1 MVHGPYGPLAQTPS
15 PHPTMPTRRR
25 FLGSAASLFAG
36 AALAPLANGSAVAPR
51 PDEEEPAPAAKPLS
65 ILVLG
70 GTGFIGPHVVERAL
84 LRGHKVTT
92 FNRGSKKGMFGD
104 SVEELYGDRD
114 VEVGT
119 GLTSLEGDRTWDLV
133 IDNSC
138 YVPRHAQD
146 SAELLKDRV
155 GRYLFTSTVAVYDYD
170 AIPPSDGVHVADR
183 KTPLLPNPEPP
194 TERVTGST
202 YGPLKA
208 ECDRIVRAIFE
219 DRATIVRP
227 CYIVG
232 PGDTT
237 DRFTYWIERLHLGG
251 DVVCPASPGHQVN
264 WIDVRDL
271 AAFMIHLSEAGTPGV
286 FNGVGPASPMNTQ
299 ETMLGLRAFSA
310 APTTLHWPEADLLI
324 ELGFPAPMF
333 DSSRINRRTDS
344 AAAVA
349 AGLTYRSLA
358 VTTADTHAW
367 WIGQPEEDRARPR
380 GWPAVATETKVVE
393 QWKK

>member
-1 MVHGPYGPLAQTPS
+1 MTS
-15 PHPTMPTRRR
+15 RRR

-36 AALAPLANGSAVAPR
+36 AALAPLAAGSAVAAVPGK
-51 PDEEEPAPAAKPLS
+51 PDEDGIAPAPKRLS

-70 GTGFIGPHVVERAL
+70 GTGFIGPHVIEQAL
-84 LRGHKVTT
+84 LRGHQVTT
-92 FNRGSKKGMFGD
+92 FNRGSNKGMFGD
-104 SVEELYGDRD
+104 SVEELFGDRD

-119 GLTSLEGDRTWDLV
+119 GLTSLQGDRTWDVV

-146 SAELLKDRV
+146 SATLLKDRV

-170 AIPPSDGVHVADR
+170 AVPPSNGVHIANRD
-183 KTPLLPNPEPP
+183 TPLLPNPEPP

-208 ECDRIVRAIFE
+208 ECDRIVQAVFE
-219 DRATIVRP
+219 ERATVVRP

-251 DVVCPASPGHQVN
+251 DVVCPAFPGHQVN

-271 AAFMIHLSEAGTPGV
+271 AAFMVHLSEAGTPGV
-286 FNGVGPASPMNTQ
+286 FNGVGPASPITVE
-299 ETMLGLRAFSA
+299 ETMFGLRAFSA
-310 APTTLHWPEADLLI
+310 APITLHWPELDLLN
-324 ELGFPAPMF
+324 EQRFATPMF
-333 DSSRINRRTDS
+333 DSSRSNRRTDS
-344 AAAVA
+344 TSAVA
-349 AGLTYRSLA
+349 AGLSYRSLA
-358 VTTADTHAW
+358 DTTAATHAW
-367 WIGQPEEDRARPR
+367 WLGQPEEDRARPR
-380 GWPAVATETKVVE
+380 GWPSAETETKVIE
-393 QWKK
+393 LLKK